1 MGIYDENG
9 NLNENYWMFRVARWV
24 GSHYKLVRWT
34 LRLLILII
42 VGVLLWVITY
52 N

>member
-1 MGIYDENG
+1 MGLYDENG
-9 NLNENYWMFRVARWV
+9 NLNENYWMSRAARWA

-42 VGVLLWVITY
+42 VGVLLWGITY

>member
-9 NLNENYWMFRVARWV
+9 NLNNNHWMFRVARWA

-34 LRLLILII
+34 LLLLISII
-42 VGVLLWVITY
+42 VGVILWSIT
-52 N
+52 NK